1 VTARLKTVG
10 LIPARAGSKGVVGK
24 NRRVLHGK
32 PLVQYTIEAALAAR
46 RLARVVLSTD
56 DETIAA
62 IGRACGADV
71 PFIRP
76 AELAR
81 DDTPMLPVIQHAVS
95 WLESHGDRFDAVC
108 LLQPTNP
115 LRRAED
121 IDACIADLEQS
132 DADSI
137 VTILP
142 VPTDHNPYWVYFKDQ
157 AGLMRLSTGG
167 MEPLPRRQDL
177 PEAFHREGSIYV
189 TRRAVLM
196 EQDSL
201 YGQRLRGFPVA
212 PERALNIDTPD
223 DWTRAERMLADAPQ
237 AVSAHAAGN

>member
-1 VTARLKTVG
+1 MAPLKTLG
-10 LIPARAGSKGVVGK
+10 LIPARAGSKGVAGK
-24 NRRVLHGK
+24 NTRLLHGK
-32 PLVQYTIEAALAAR
+32 PLVQYTAEAALAAR
-46 RLARVVLSTD
+46 RLSRVVLSTE

-62 IGRACGADV
+62 IGRACGVAV

-81 DDTPMLPVIQHAVS
+81 DDTPMLPVIQHAVRA
-95 WLESHGDRFDAVC
+95 LEAEGDRFDAVC

-121 IDACIADLEQS
+121 IDACIGDLEQS

-142 VPTDHNPYWVYFKDQ
+142 VPTEHNPYWVYFRDPS
-157 AGLMRLSTGG
+157 GLMRLSTGG

-177 PEAFHREGSIYV
+177 PAAFHREGSIYV
-189 TRRAVLM
+189 TRRTVLM
-196 EQDSL
+196 VQNSL
-201 YGQRLRGFPVA
+201 YGQRLVGYPIA
-212 PERALNIDTPD
+212 PERALNIDTPQ
-223 DWTRAERMLADAPQ
+223 DWSRAERMLET
-237 AVSAHAAGN
+237 AHLRAAAAAAATA